1 MKNTERFS
9 TRVDNYVKYRP
20 HYPAAIIPY
29 LATETGLTRQTIV
42 ADIGAGTGISA
53 QPFLDNGNKVWA
65 IEPNTE
71 MREMSKKLL
80 QRFPGFT
87 ALAGSAEHTTL
98 PDTSVD
104 LIVSGTAFHWFDQ
117 TATAA
122 EFRRIARKNA
132 HVVLMWNVR
141 QAELPFEKGYEKLLH
156 QFATDYKDMQ
166 HRNVGTSQL
175 ATFFQAGTL
184 KEKTFQNAQIFDFS
198 ALKGRLLS
206 SSYAP
211 EKGHPMHDSMIKAL
225 EDLFWK
231 YQEQGMVKFH
241 YETMLYT
248 GMVCLAQ
255 D

>member
-29 LATETGLTRQTIV
+29 LETATGLTRHTIV

-53 QPFLDNGNKVWA
+53 QPFLDNGNKVYA

-71 MREMSKKLL
+71 MREKAQQLL
-80 QRFPGFT
+80 QRYPGFT
-87 ALAGSAEHTTL
+87 ALAGTAEHTTL
-98 PDTSVD
+98 PAASTD
-104 LIVSGTAFHWFDQ
+104 LIVAGTAFHWFDQ

-122 EFRRIARKNA
+122 EFRRIGRPEA

-156 QFATDYKDMQ
+156 QFGTDYKDMQ
-166 HRNVGTSQL
+166 HRNVGASQL
-175 ATFFQAGTL
+175 ASFFQPDTIE
-184 KEKTFQNAQIFDFS
+184 EKTFQNAQIFDFS

-211 EKGHPMHDSMIKAL
+211 EKGHPMYEGMIKAL

-241 YETMLYT
+241 YETKVYT
-248 GMVCLAQ
+248 GRV
-255 D
+255 